1 MNELDQQLHQAIHQ
15 HMMKTDPDQ
24 IFSNR
29 VNVFAEIEHKLGF
42 KVQGTVLDVGCG
54 SGYASIWLA
63 KNRPVTKVY
72 AQEASKQAVEQLL
85 PRNINHH
92 GVSEKVEP
100 IAGSFDAIPFDN
112 ALDFVISFGAL
123 HHSTCLYS
131 TMRSISKALK
141 NGGYLISQEPVM
153 PNMTS
158 NQDYI
163 DKYNII
169 ENRFGMQ
176 IRNGD
181 RNDNFFREAEYIA
194 AAAFSGLDLVL
205 YEPYEPKKSLRNKVR
220 AYVSKAKLKSAMK
233 SIFSYV
239 GLIDRKPVAQHK
251 YLQEVKSM
259 VLVFKKHQTDYIPH
273 VWQGLEKLTERK

>member
-1 MNELDQQLHQAIHQ
+1 MNELDQKLHQAIHQ
-15 HMMKTDPDQ
+15 HMMKTDPDL
-24 IFSNR
+24 IFSSR
-29 VNVFAEIEHKLGF
+29 VNVFAQVENKLGI
-42 KVQGTVLDVGCG
+42 KVQGTALDIGCG

-72 AQEASKQAVEQLL
+72 AQESSKQAVDELL

-92 GVSEKVEP
+92 AVMGKVEP
-100 IAGSFDAIPFDN
+100 LAGSFDAIPFDN
-112 ALDFVISFGAL
+112 TLDFVVSFGAI

-131 TMRSISKALK
+131 TMRSIGKALK
-141 NGGYLISQEPVM
+141 DGGYLICQEPVM
-153 PNMTS
+153 PNTTS

-205 YEPYEPKKSLRNKVR
+205 YEPYKPKKSIRSTIR
-220 AYVSKAKLKSAMK
+220 AYLSKAGLRKILAGIGLMK
-233 SIFSYV
+233 
-239 GLIDRKPVAQHK
+239 KPASAQHR
-251 YLQEVKSM
+251 YLNELMPM
-259 VLVFKKHQTDYIPH
+259 VLVFKKNKTAYIPH
-273 VWQGLEKLTERK
+273 VWHGLN